1 MAFLETPGY
10 SEDAMG
16 ATITTEQRLLQTLQA
31 LPAARQQELLDF
43 AEFLRSQTEQAPRE
57 TRRKLTPLPV
67 LPGRMVPGW
76 KDAVYGD
83 R

>member
-10 SEDAMG
+10 SENPKGAMM
-16 ATITTEQRLLQTLQA
+16 TVEQRLLQTLHA
-31 LPAARQQELLDF
+31 LPVARQQELLDF
-43 AEFLRSQTEQAPRE
+43 AEFLRLQAERAPRE

-83 R
+83 C